1 MFSVCVSTR
10 VSDGASPLTPNLGA
24 LVATGDTIGTERI
37 AAPDRRGKIAL
48 EVQQRGWASVMDL
61 SRQFE
66 VSAVSIRNDLAHLEA
81 AGLLVRV
88 RGGAQSLPDGG
99 HISSYDLRA
108 MQNLE
113 TKQAIGAA
121 AAAMIQPNSIVFLDA
136 GTTVL
141 QIVRAIPEA
150 LLSSGTLTV
159 VTRSVRIANEL
170 RRHRR
175 TRLILLGGVY
185 VHDFDDFVGDLVE
198 HALRGMRV
206 DQLFIGTDGLSLT
219 RGITTDNVLEVGLY
233 RQMAQCADQVV
244 VVADSSKIDHDQFQ
258 AILSFEDID
267 SLITDAGAP
276 QSFIDALRT
285 RGLAVTVVPAP

>member
-1 MFSVCVSTR
+1 
-10 VSDGASPLTPNLGA
+10 
-24 LVATGDTIGTERI
+24 VATGDTITPDRI
-37 AAPDRRGKIAL
+37 AAPDRRSQIAL
-48 EVQQRGWASVMDL
+48 AVQQRGWVSVADL
-61 SRQFE
+61 SRRFD

-81 AGLLVRV
+81 EGLLARV

-99 HISSYDLRA
+99 HISTYDLRA
-108 MQNLE
+108 TQHLE
-113 TKQAIGAA
+113 TKRAIGAA
-121 AAAMIQPNSIVFLDA
+121 AAALIQPNSIVFLDA

-141 QIVRAIPEA
+141 QVVRAIPEA

-206 DQLFIGTDGLSLT
+206 DKLIIGTDGLSLT
-219 RGITTDNVLEVGLY
+219 RGISTDNVLEVGLY
-233 RQMAQCADQVV
+233 RQMAQCADEVV
-244 VVADSSKIDHDQFQ
+244 VVADSSKVGHEQFQ
-258 AILSFEDID
+258 AILSFDEID
-267 SLITDAGAP
+267 LLITDSGAP
-276 QSFIDALRT
+276 PSFVEALRGQ
-285 RGLAVTVVPAP
+285 GLAVVVVPTT